1 METEIRILSAI
12 IIILSSSSN
21 LSYYGI
27 KEKYFKKIMFILI
40 HAVYHIV
47 GFFASNLIPYW
58 VLESLSPLV
67 MISFGISY
75 SGSVCF
81 MTGVEIYVDK
91 FKRMF
96 PKLRLKNFANKS
108 IPVDVL
114 VKLINK

>member
-1 METEIRILSAI
+1 
-12 IIILSSSSN
+12 
-21 LSYYGI
+21 
-27 KEKYFKKIMFILI
+27 
-40 HAVYHIV
+40 
-47 GFFASNLIPYW
+47 
-58 VLESLSPLV
+58 
-67 MISFGISY
+67 MISFGIFY

-114 VKLINK
+114 VKLINKELEIIALKVNNTSKV